1 MAKSETFRI
10 SSHLKDII
18 GRDLV
23 TNEFVAL
30 FELVKN
36 SFDAQATSVN
46 IEFNP
51 QERTIAVVD
60 NGWGMTTADIRS
72 KWLFVAY
79 SEKAS
84 SDSGDYRDKIR
95 PAGGFAGSKGIGR
108 FACDTLGTKLDL
120 YSRAQGASEISKLQ
134 VDWTDFEGD
143 STNEFQEITVSLDG
157 TPSFPPLVHTSAP
170 EDGGT
175 VLLIKDVR
183 HSWDESAIRR
193 LRRDLAKLVDPFGTT
208 SVVTVST
215 WLVDGSSDA
224 IEGVDGP
231 VGNDIAALLRDK
243 TSRIEVTIRDGFIN
257 TTLHD
262 RGRKIYSV
270 KEPSSYQ
277 ELDRSQISGQIFFL
291 NRSAKQTFTLRMGVR
306 PVEFGSVFLFLNSF
320 RVLPIGDEVD
330 DTFGLNR
337 RKQQG
342 QSRFLGTRDI
352 IGRVDVTAPP
362 KMFREVSSRDAGL
375 VDDAN
380 RRALYDA
387 IQKHMLL
394 RLERY
399 VVGVN
404 WADKSDQHRDT
415 PEGLETDNARE
426 RVLAIVGG
434 LARSKDVEI
443 LYFDDE
449 LVRVSENPDQVTD
462 AALRAMSDV
471 AGRSGNSKLLEQVDE
486 AKRRIAELRSQREEA
501 RQIAQRAI
509 EERNRADARIARLE
523 QQAAFLGSSR
533 DLNIERVQLLMH
545 QATIHAGHLRAAVAN
560 AAYEIRNVLSL
571 AIVQG
576 ELEDLDDVAN
586 LLASI
591 RQSARRVSASI
602 AGATLSGDRLGAAL
616 SFAPNIRIDLE
627 TDKVQGDLL
636 QFLAEYFEV
645 RLAGIPGMPEA
656 SFRNPGLSLRREF
669 SPVDMA
675 VLVDNLQD
683 NAGKARATK
692 IEFVATR
699 KGLNR
704 VAISVSDDGTGI
716 NVDRI
721 DPSKLFE
728 RGYTSST
735 HGTGLGLYS
744 VRQILHEMGG
754 SIELVGD
761 GSRADFEIIIPGDLE

>member
-270 KEPSSYQ
+270 KEPSNYQ